1 MPFGEYIPYRS
12 FFRTFS
18 DKVDLVAKD
27 FVAGDRTGLLRL
39 GPATVGDV
47 ICFEVAYDGLVR
59 EPVRQGADL
68 LVVQTNNATF
78 GYTNESVQQL
88 AMSRLRAIES
98 GRSVVHI
105 STVGISAV
113 IRPDGTVVRR
123 SGHFDQEVLEAD
135 VPLRTD
141 RTVATRVGAAPEWA
155 LAGVGAALVLAGAWS
170 GRDGARRRRR
180 PGPGQT
186 EGTR

>member
-1 MPFGEYIPYRS
+1 
-12 FFRTFS
+12 
-18 DKVDLVAKD
+18 
-27 FVAGDRTGLLRL
+27 
-39 GPATVGDV
+39 
-47 ICFEVAYDGLVR
+47 
-59 EPVRQGADL
+59 
-68 LVVQTNNATF
+68 
-78 GYTNESVQQL
+78 
-88 AMSRLRAIES
+88 
-98 GRSVVHI
+98 VVHI

-155 LAGVGAALVLAGAWS
+155 LAGVGIALALAGAWS
-170 GRDGARRRRR
+170 GRDVARRRRR
-180 PGPGQT
+180 RRSRQT